1 MTELSSEGELSKHSD
16 TGESVSHHLCVNTR
30 NQTSTNRPMSHT
42 RIHLFE
48 LLFELSWSQ
57 AVLIQPVIPVDLI
70 QDLQVTPDQPVST
83 FHHHLKQR
91 QR

>member
-1 MTELSSEGELSKHSD
+1 MTELSSKGELSKHSD
-16 TGESVSHHLCVNTR
+16 TGESVSHHLCINR
-30 NQTSTNRPMSHT
+30 NQTSTNRNMAHT

-57 AVLIQPVIPVDLI
+57 SVLIQPIIPVDLI
-70 QDLQVTPDQPVST
+70 QDLQVTPDQPVPT
-83 FHHHLKQR
+83 FHHHLRQR

>member
-1 MTELSSEGELSKHSD
+1 MA
-16 TGESVSHHLCVNTR
+16 R
-30 NQTSTNRPMSHT
+30 T

-57 AVLIQPVIPVDLI
+57 SVLIQPVIPVDLI
-70 QDLQVTPDQPVST
+70 QDLQVAPDQPVPT

>member
-1 MTELSSEGELSKHSD
+1 MTELSCKGELSKHSD
-16 TGESVSHHLCVNTR
+16 TGESVSHHLCINR
-30 NQTSTNRPMSHT
+30 NQTSTNRNMAHT

-57 AVLIQPVIPVDLI
+57 SVLIQPIIPVDLI
-70 QDLQVTPDQPVST
+70 QDLQVTPDQPVPT
-83 FHHHLKQR
+83 FHHHLGQR